1 MTNPLVEYR
10 RASKEEA
17 KLRRLADAYASE
29 RSAVLA
35 EMHRSGMSYG
45 QLAKATGLSRSRV
58 QQLVE
63 RFKAL

>member
-1 MTNPLVEYR
+1 MTPITEYK

-17 KLRRLADAYASE
+17 RLRRLADAYASE

-45 QLAKATGLSRSRV
+45 QIAKLIGLSRSRV
-58 QQLVE
+58 QQLVN
-63 RFKAL
+63 R